1 MRCLLAF
8 IGLIALVGCQS
19 TSSSIMAPRRE
30 VRYLGD
36 KTPAQVR
43 ALLGKPETIRTEA
56 PYELWTYRKH
66 DCATLV
72 YFGEDKLSTY
82 AETRGPCEQTIAQK

>member
-1 MRCLLAF
+1 MRYVLAC
-8 IGLIALVGCQS
+8 IGLMALVGCQS
-19 TSSSIMAPRRE
+19 TSSIMAPRRE
-30 VRYLGD
+30 VRYLGN
-36 KTPAQVR
+36 KTGEQVR
-43 ALLGKPETIRTEA
+43 ALLGKPETIRTES

-82 AETRGPCEQTIAQK
+82 AETRGPCEQTVAQK